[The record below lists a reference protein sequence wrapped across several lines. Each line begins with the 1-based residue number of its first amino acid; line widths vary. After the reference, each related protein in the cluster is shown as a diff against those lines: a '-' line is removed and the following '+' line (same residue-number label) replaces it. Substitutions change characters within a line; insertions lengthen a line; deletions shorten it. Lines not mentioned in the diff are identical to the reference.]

1 MDSKAELNLCDH
13 HQGELFSLQL
23 NQAIS
28 ARNSGCIT
36 VSWQQGVTFAFW
48 FALARGRLVSVVAS
62 RGKTVLLQPLV
73 LHGIFCT
80 AKKKIP
86 MRDITVCIKQI
97 CR

>member
-13 HQGELFSLQL
+13 HQGKLFSLQL
-23 NQAIS
+23 KQAI
-28 ARNSGCIT
+28 SGCIT

-80 AKKKIP
+80 AKK
-86 MRDITVCIKQI
+86 
-97 CR
+97 